1 MQQPASSIISGRS
14 CCPVAGSVLFTITAV
29 TGGLDAAQVA
39 VLDVTTGVR
48 TIVVRGGTNA
58 RYVPTGHL
66 VYVAAGTLR
75 AVAFDLRRLETT
87 GTPGTVLDRVV
98 TSARGAGDFVI
109 GEDGSLAYAQG
120 PDGTAPTTLAWVDRL
135 GHEEPVPAPP
145 RAYYQPRVSPDGANI
160 AVTVAS

>member
-66 VYVAAGTLR
+66 VYVGAGALR
-75 AVAFDLRRLETT
+75 AVGFGLVRLEYT
-87 GTPGTVLDRVV
+87 GPP
-98 TSARGAGDFVI
+98 
-109 GEDGSLAYAQG
+109 AQG
-120 PDGTAPTTLAWVDRL
+120 MG
-135 GHEEPVPAPP
+135 
-145 RAYYQPRVSPDGANI
+145 RVGL
-160 AVTVAS
+160 